1 MKSVIEDF
9 QKVKVIVAHMGCYS
23 ARVPGVW
30 IDEALELGRKKDNV
44 WFDIAAVPYV
54 VTYRKFVDKVRR
66 TVGLDQVLFGSDYP
80 AVGGGEVSI
89 ESMIAEVKDSN
100 YLTEEEKANVLG
112 LNAIKLFGLQVTDT
126 V

>member
-1 MKSVIEDF
+1 M
-9 QKVKVIVAHMGCYS
+9 
-23 ARVPGVW
+23 
-30 IDEALELGRKKDNV
+30 
-44 WFDIAAVPYV
+44 PYV
-54 VTYRKFVDKVRR
+54 VTYRKLVDKVRR
-66 TVGLDQVLFGSDYP
+66 TVGFDRVLFGSDYP
-80 AVGGGEVSI
+80 SVGGGVVSI